1 MLKIYQDD
9 AVLANQIVLIEAA
22 NVSTLDQLVY

>member
-22 NVSTLDQLVY
+22 NASTLDQLVY